1 MMDRFQKKLWLFF
14 TIWFFIGLILVGFS
28 LLPPWLEWA
37 NAVFLFAS
45 GLYAALYL
53 WDALPKGRFIIP
65 VIFFGSILI
74 ESIGVH
80 TGWPFGTYAYEA
92 DFGVQLLG
100 VPITIGAAWL
110 SVMGAS
116 LAFSRRFPFRF
127 NTVILVPLFAVW
139 LDLAI
144 DPVAANVK
152 SYWIWQDGG
161 FYYDIPTQNFLGWYG
176 TALFFALLIS
186 RFEQQVTITALERNN
201 QYLFLMLHTLF
212 GLTAG
217 VAGLYGVTL
226 ISLLAGVTYWLT
238 QGGVPFAKSKQKQV
252 G

>member
-14 TIWFFIGLILVGFS
+14 TVWFFIGLILVGFS

-53 WDALPKGRFIIP
+53 WDVVPKGRFIIP
-65 VIFFGSILI
+65 VIFFGSIII

-80 TGWPFGTYAYEA
+80 TGWPFGTYSYEA
-92 DFGVQLLG
+92 DFGVQLFG
-100 VPITIGAAWL
+100 VPVTIGAAWL

-116 LAFSRRFPFRF
+116 LAFSRRFPIRF

-139 LDLAI
+139 LDMAI

-152 SYWIWQDGG
+152 SYWLWQDGG
-161 FYYDIPTQNFLGWYG
+161 FYYDIPTQNFFGWYG
-176 TALFFALLIS
+176 TALFFSILIA
-186 RFEQQVTITALERNN
+186 RFEQQSTITALERNN
-201 QYLFLMLHTLF
+201 QYLFLMLHALF

-226 ISLLAGVTYWLT
+226 ISLLAGITYWLT
-238 QGGVPFAKSKQKQV
+238 QGGVRFAKSKQKQM

>member
-1 MMDRFQKKLWLFF
+1 MDRFQKNLWLFF
-14 TIWFFIGLILVGFS
+14 TIWFFIGLVLVGFS

-37 NAVFLFAS
+37 NSVFLFAS

-53 WDALPKGRFIIP
+53 WDVVPKGRFIIP
-65 VIFFGSILI
+65 VIFFGSIII

-92 DFGVQLLG
+92 DFGVKLLG

-110 SVMGAS
+110 SVIGAS
-116 LAFSRRFPFRF
+116 HAFSRRFSFRYR
-127 NTVILVPLFAVW
+127 TVLLVPLFAVW

-152 SYWIWQDGG
+152 SYWLWQDGG
-161 FYYDIPTQNFLGWYG
+161 WYYDIPTQNFIGWYG
-176 TALFFALLIS
+176 TALFFSVLLA
-186 RFEQQVTITALERNN
+186 RFEQPVNLKVLEHNN
-201 QYLFLMLHTLF
+201 QYLFLMLHALF

-217 VAGLYGVTL
+217 MAGLYGVTC
-226 ISLLAGVTYWLT
+226 ISLSAGILYWYT
-238 QGGVPFAKSKQKQV
+238 RGGDRFAKSKQKQIS
-252 G
+252 